1 MDAVPLDSIDVNHLE
16 FREMAPED
24 ADAVE
29 VVEKTCFAIPWSRE
43 SFWKEA
49 QNENTLYLLALDG
62 ERVIGYVGCW
72 ISYDEAQIT
81 NVAVLPEYRG
91 RHIGTRMF
99 GEIIERVKEKGVTAM
114 TLEVRPTNAP
124 ALALY
129 KGYGFKEAGR
139 RPKYYQDNG
148 EDAIIMWNT
157 KL

>member
-1 MDAVPLDSIDVNHLE
+1 MEVESLS

-29 VVEKTCFAIPWSRE
+29 IVEKACFAIPWSRE

-49 QNENTLYLLALDG
+49 ANENTVYLLALDG

-72 ISYDEAQIT
+72 ISFEECQIT
-81 NVAVLPEYRG
+81 NVAILPEYHG
-91 RHIGTRMF
+91 QGIGTKLF
-99 GEIIERVKEKGVTAM
+99 GAIIDAVKAKGVTAM
-114 TLEVRPTNAP
+114 TLEVRPSNAP
-124 ALALY
+124 ARALY
-129 KGYGFKEAGR
+129 ARYGFKDAGR
-139 RPKYYQDNG
+139 RPHYYQDDG

>member
-1 MDAVPLDSIDVNHLE
+1 MKPNPVNFSIDELT

-29 VVEKTCFAIPWSRE
+29 IVERACFAIPWSRE

-49 QNENTLYLLALDG
+49 ANENTVYLLALIG
-62 ERVIGYVGCW
+62 ERVVGYVGCW
-72 ISYDEAQIT
+72 ISYEEAQIT
-81 NVAVLPEYRG
+81 NVAILPEFRG
-91 RHIGTRMF
+91 RGIATKLF
-99 GEIIERVKEKGVTAM
+99 AEVIKAVKKKDVTAM
-114 TLEVRPTNAP
+114 TLEVRPSNAP

-129 KGYGFKEAGR
+129 DHYGFKAAGR
-139 RPKYYQDNG
+139 RPHYYQDDG

>member
-1 MDAVPLDSIDVNHLE
+1 MEPKPANAIEDKLT

-29 VVEKTCFAIPWSRE
+29 IVEKACFAIPWSRE
-43 SFWKEA
+43 AFWKEA
-49 QNENTLYLLALDG
+49 ANENTIYLLALEG
-62 ERVIGYVGCW
+62 EQVIGYVGCW
-72 ISYDEAQIT
+72 ISYEESQIT
-81 NVAVLPEYRG
+81 NVAILPAYRG
-91 RHIGTRMF
+91 RGIGTQLF
-99 GEIIERVKEKGVTAM
+99 GAVIEAVKTKGVTAM
-114 TLEVRPTNAP
+114 TLEVRPANDP

-139 RPKYYQDNG
+139 RPHYYQDNG

>member
-1 MDAVPLDSIDVNHLE
+1 MEPKPANAIEDKLT

-29 VVEKTCFAIPWSRE
+29 IVEKACFAIPWSRE
-43 SFWKEA
+43 AFWKEA
-49 QNENTLYLLALDG
+49 ANENTIYLLALDG
-62 ERVIGYVGCW
+62 EQVIGYVGCW
-72 ISYDEAQIT
+72 ISYEESQIT
-81 NVAVLPEYRG
+81 NVAILPAYRG
-91 RHIGTRMF
+91 RGIGTQLF
-99 GEIIERVKEKGVTAM
+99 GAVIEAVKTKGVTAM

-139 RPKYYQDNG
+139 RPHYYQDNG

>member
-1 MDAVPLDSIDVNHLE
+1 MEPKPANAIEDKLT

-29 VVEKTCFAIPWSRE
+29 IVEKACFAIPWSRE
-43 SFWKEA
+43 AFWKEA
-49 QNENTLYLLALDG
+49 ANENTIYLLALDG

-72 ISYDEAQIT
+72 ISYEESQIT
-81 NVAVLPEYRG
+81 NVAILPAYRG
-91 RHIGTRMF
+91 RGIGTQLF
-99 GEIIERVKEKGVTAM
+99 GAVIEAVKTKGVTAM
-114 TLEVRPTNAP
+114 TLEVRPSNEP

-129 KGYGFKEAGR
+129 RGYGFKEAGR
-139 RPKYYQDNG
+139 RPHYYQDDG

>member
-1 MDAVPLDSIDVNHLE
+1 MEPKPAAAALAALT

-29 VVEKTCFAIPWSRE
+29 IVEQACFAIPWSRE
-43 SFWKEA
+43 AFWKEA
-49 QNENTLYLLALDG
+49 ANENTIYLLALDG

-72 ISYDEAQIT
+72 ISYEESQIT
-81 NVAVLPEYRG
+81 NVAILPEYRG
-91 RHIGTRMF
+91 HRVATRLF
-99 GEIIERVKEKGVTAM
+99 GAVIEAVKAKGVTAM
-114 TLEVRPTNAP
+114 TLEVRPSNAP

-129 KGYGFKEAGR
+129 RGYGFKEAGR
-139 RPKYYQDNG
+139 RPHYYQDDG

>member
-1 MDAVPLDSIDVNHLE
+1 MEVESLS

-29 VVEKTCFAIPWSRE
+29 IVEKACFAIPWSRE

-49 QNENTLYLLALDG
+49 ANENTVYLLALDG

-72 ISYDEAQIT
+72 ISFEECQIT
-81 NVAVLPEYRG
+81 NVAILPEYRG
-91 RHIGTRMF
+91 QGIGTKLF
-99 GEIIERVKEKGVTAM
+99 GAIIDAVKAKGVTAM
-114 TLEVRPTNAP
+114 TLEVRPSNAP
-124 ALALY
+124 ARALY
-129 KGYGFKEAGR
+129 ARYGFKDAGR
-139 RPKYYQDNG
+139 RPHYYQDDG